1 MKQTN
6 PWGGLYEPNLD
17 AADVVILGIP
27 FDGAVSAGKGA
38 AEAPDRLRDLSRILP
53 ATTEEGFLLKGLRV
67 RDEGNVP
74 KNLDWEEYFR
84 QVEEQ
89 AFALLSTGKRCLF
102 LGGDHSISIPLEK
115 AYARTCG
122 GESVGIIHF
131 DSHTDIADEFDGH
144 RWSHACVQRRA
155 LELLNV
161 KPEGLTFL
169 GIRSYEEEELHFL
182 SEHPEIRVIG
192 AREIFRKGLDSVLA
206 QVYDRYRDYRHIY
219 MTIDIDVLDPAFAP
233 GTGTPEAGGL
243 STREL
248 IELVREMTTALP
260 VQAVDIVEVS
270 PPLDSSDI
278 TSWAA
283 LKVVYELFG
292 AFALGKQV

>member
-219 MTIDIDVLDPAFAP
+219 MTIDIDVLDPAFARHRDAGGRWSQYP
-233 GTGTPEAGGL
+233 GTDRTGARDDHSFTRTGGGHRRGITAAGFIGHNQL
-243 STREL
+243 GG
-248 IELVREMTTALP
+248 A
-260 VQAVDIVEVS
+260 Q
-270 PPLDSSDI
+270 SSI
-278 TSWAA
+278 RTIRSLCA
-283 LKVVYELFG
+283 G
-292 AFALGKQV
+292 